1 MFVAAAL
8 GLVGLLPSA
17 FLPPSAATS
26 FPPSWDRMLVV
37 DAHQV
42 PRMDLEMD
50 RHDLPHILYAY
61 HDLPAS
67 GSGIGYAHWT
77 GSLWV
82 TEDVAVSPRDWAGDE
97 PDLLLT
103 ANGLPHAFFTRSET
117 SPYQQVLYEGVP
129 DLSAPPGTWTLTPLD
144 QGNYIWSV
152 RAATAPGVLGA
163 VYRIWNG
170 TASEFRFVEN
180 RGGGWM
186 PPRTLAV
193 NQTYYADFDLV
204 YDSDREPVIVYH
216 FETGEVFLQRGG
228 GPAAST
234 TLLFDMA
241 NGTEE
246 LGVNLRMQIDGADR
260 VHLAYTW
267 DPPDPAPYG
276 EIVAYR
282 FETGTGWQQ
291 EEVAQDGLVC
301 GGCGFDFQLDGSG
314 RPYVTHLDKYDE
326 TRVFHCEFNGTWEE
340 DDLPPELD
348 TMEFSLEIGVDGTGR
363 YAYMVDTWIFPVR
376 SLDLWYATQAA
387 PSPLAPQPPTLTG
400 AGLGSFTPPTLVPTE
415 DVILHLQPSADER
428 YGANNVAGYEVWH
441 GETYDATGDSYT
453 LLATL
458 PVGTTEY
465 VHEDAGAD
473 QRDHFYEVRVL
484 PIGGGPAV
492 AGTRQAAKLDRMLA
506 AGTHLLSVPLEQA
519 DPSPA
524 AVLRTVAWSTART
537 FDSGTWRSVHSGRPG
552 GTFQSWQPTSAA
564 WVHIESTGWWTVAGL
579 VPSGRTVTLHAG
591 WNLVGLPSLED
602 GPSVAEVMALT
613 GATRIEAY
621 DATAPPYS
629 LRLADSSE
637 ELVSGLGY
645 WISVPQDTL
654 WVV

>member
-1 MFVAAAL
+1 M
-8 GLVGLLPSA
+8 
-17 FLPPSAATS
+17 AATLTVATLNLKKGELRWGERAPLM
-26 FPPSWDRMLVV
+26 FDQIARLRPDIIGFQEV
-37 DAHQV
+37 DL
-42 PRMDLEMD
+42 R
-50 RHDLPHILYAY
+50 
-61 HDLPAS
+61 
-67 GSGIGYAHWT
+67 
-77 GSLWV
+77 
-82 TEDVAVSPRDWAGDE
+82 
-97 PDLLLT
+97 
-103 ANGLPHAFFTRSET
+103 
-117 SPYQQVLYEGVP
+117 
-129 DLSAPPGTWTLTPLD
+129 LD

-340 DDLPPELD
+340 DDLPP
-348 TMEFSLEIGVDGTGR
+348 S
-363 YAYMVDTWIFPVR
+363 
-376 SLDLWYATQAA
+376 
-387 PSPLAPQPPTLTG
+387 
-400 AGLGSFTPPTLVPTE
+400 LVPRE
-415 DVILHLQPSADER
+415 PSES
-428 YGANNVAGYEVWH
+428 E
-441 GETYDATGDSYT
+441 S
-453 LLATL
+453 
-458 PVGTTEY
+458 
-465 VHEDAGAD
+465 
-473 QRDHFYEVRVL
+473 
-484 PIGGGPAV
+484 
-492 AGTRQAAKLDRMLA
+492 
-506 AGTHLLSVPLEQA
+506 
-519 DPSPA
+519 
-524 AVLRTVAWSTART
+524 
-537 FDSGTWRSVHSGRPG
+537 SG
-552 GTFQSWQPTSAA
+552 Q
-564 WVHIESTGWWTVAGL
+564 
-579 VPSGRTVTLHAG
+579 
-591 WNLVGLPSLED
+591 
-602 GPSVAEVMALT
+602 
-613 GATRIEAY
+613 
-621 DATAPPYS
+621 
-629 LRLADSSE
+629 
-637 ELVSGLGY
+637 
-645 WISVPQDTL
+645 
-654 WVV
+654 VVNG